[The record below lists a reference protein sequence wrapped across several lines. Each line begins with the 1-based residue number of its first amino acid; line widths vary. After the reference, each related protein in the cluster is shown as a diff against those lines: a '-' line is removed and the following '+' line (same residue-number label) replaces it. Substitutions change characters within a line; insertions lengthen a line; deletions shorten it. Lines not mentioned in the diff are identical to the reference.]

1 MTLATA
7 STDRLLFALFV
18 VAVAHGLVILGVG
31 FSVERPQGAG
41 SMLEVTLALDDKSQ
55 QQNPEAD
62 FLAQATQEGSGTL
75 DEAERLSTDQVAD
88 FQDNII
94 QEVQPDPT
102 LASAPDAPL
111 TQRLIATQGNSSW
124 ALALEPDPEPM
135 PQELQP
141 LDENLDTTLDIATL
155 RAMLD
160 NRRQTYAN
168 RPRVR
173 TLTAV
178 STRAAPEA
186 EYVQAWQQK
195 VERIGNANYPQAA
208 RAERLTGQVRL
219 LTSVNHD
226 GNLLSVTL
234 LQSSGHAVLDEAARQ
249 VVRLSAPFEA
259 FDDSMRQEYDVLE
272 IIRTF
277 RFEVDGAMS
286 TTR

>member
-1 MTLATA
+1 MSESTA
-7 STDRLLFALFV
+7 TDRLLFALFLAAV
-18 VAVAHGLVILGVG
+18 VHGLVILGIG
-31 FSVERPQGAG
+31 FSVDRPEGQSA
-41 SMLEVTLALDDKSQ
+41 MLEVTLALEDSSQ
-55 QQNPEAD
+55 QQNPDAD

-75 DEAERLSTDQVAD
+75 DEAERLSTDQFSD

-94 QEVQPDPT
+94 QEVQPDPAQ
-102 LASAPDAPL
+102 ASAPDVPL
-111 TQRLIATQGNSSW
+111 TQRLIATSGEASW
-124 ALALEPDPEPM
+124 GLALEPDPDPV

-141 LDENLDTTLDIATL
+141 LDDNLDSTLDIATL

-178 STRAAPEA
+178 STRAVPEA
-186 EYVQAWQQK
+186 EYVRAWQEK
-195 VERIGNANYPQAA
+195 VENIGNANYPQAA

-219 LTSVNHD
+219 LTSISHTGDLV
-226 GNLLSVTL
+226 SVTL
-234 LQSSGHAVLDEAARQ
+234 LQSSGHTVLDEAARQ
-249 VVRLSAPFEA
+249 IVRLSAPYEA
-259 FDDSMRQEYDVLE
+259 FDESMRQEYDLLE

-277 RFEVDGAMS
+277 RFDVDGEMR